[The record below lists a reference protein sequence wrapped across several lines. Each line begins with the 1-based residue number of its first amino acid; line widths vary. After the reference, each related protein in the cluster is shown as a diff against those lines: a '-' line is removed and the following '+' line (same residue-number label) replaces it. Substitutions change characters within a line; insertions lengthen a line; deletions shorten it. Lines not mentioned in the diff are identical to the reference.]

1 MEVLIDWLSKKEW
14 DMPRQSPCVKASHAL
29 LLADIRAFDK
39 SRLRET
45 PTVVTNVLG
54 EKWVEYPGREVL
66 RQVSELEK
74 REEETRLKIHAARKA
89 ALLRSL
95 SGRDVMP
102 SKGVMG
108 LPLFVGSSGAAR
120 NVKGLRKRGVTHV
133 VNASAIVPCYF
144 MNNPNGAFSYLKIPI
159 FDDGSVDI
167 VSYFEEVHAFMEQG
181 LSGHGGVLVHCCAGH
196 SRSVAFVMSY
206 LMWKKGL
213 DVDEALR
220 AVQEVRPSA
229 MPNEGFMNQ
238 LAVYGAELESRR
250 L

>member
-1 MEVLIDWLSKKEW
+1 
-14 DMPRQSPCVKASHAL
+14 MPRQSPCAKASHAL

-39 SRLRET
+39 SNLRET

-54 EKWVEYPGREVL
+54 DKRVEYIGREVL

-95 SGRDVMP
+95 SGRDVP

-120 NVKGLRKRGVTHV
+120 NLKGLRKRGVTHV

-144 MNNPNGAFSYLKIPI
+144 MNNPNVAVSYLKIPI

-167 VSYFEEVHAFMEQG
+167 VSYFEEVHAFIEQG
-181 LSGHGGVLVHCCAGH
+181 WCSGHGGVLVHCCAGQ

-206 LMWKKGL
+206 LMKKKGL
-213 DVDEALR
+213 SVDEALR

-229 MPNEGFMNQ
+229 MPNEGFMSQ
-238 LAVYGAELESRR
+238 LAAYGAELELRR
-250 L
+250 M

>member
-14 DMPRQSPCVKASHAL
+14 DMPRQSPCVKSSHAL

-181 LSGHGGVLVHCCAGH
+181 LSGHGGVLVHCCAGQ

-220 AVQEVRPSA
+220 AVQEVRPGA

>member
-1 MEVLIDWLSKKEW
+1 
-14 DMPRQSPCVKASHAL
+14 MPRQSPCAKASHAL

-39 SRLRET
+39 SSLRET

-54 EKWVEYPGREVL
+54 DKWVEYLGREVL

-120 NVKGLRKRGVTHV
+120 NLKGLRKRGVTHV

-144 MNNPNGAFSYLKIPI
+144 MNHPNAAISYLKIPI

-167 VSYFEEVHAFMEQG
+167 VSYFEQVHAFMEQG
-181 LSGHGGVLVHCCAGH
+181 CGGHGGVLVHCCAGQ

-206 LMWKKGL
+206 LMKKKGL
-213 DVDEALR
+213 SVDEALR

-229 MPNEGFMNQ
+229 MPNEGFMSQ
-238 LAVYGAELESRR
+238 LAAYGAELELRGM
-250 L
+250 